1 MKAFIR
7 KLFNDRHGTVA
18 IMAAGVITGVAGLAA
33 LSVDIGNVARAQQ
46 QLQNTADLAAMAGAA
61 NITAGT
67 GIATANAYSAVATDQ
82 NASSGMT
89 VTMASGYPVLKC
101 FTSTGVSCGGSSSA
115 NAIVVKQQATVPLYF
130 APIFG
135 INSVQISATSTAGAG
150 GGKPNALDVMI
161 ILDTTASM
169 NTSDANCS
177 ISNATR
183 EDCALAGVRSL
194 LSGFWPSQDQVGLM
208 VFPGLTNSTQVPY
221 EYDCSSSPNPA
232 IAKYSASPVYQII
245 ALSTDYKTSDST
257 TTLNTNS
264 NLVKAVRGGASGC
277 TQGLTAVGG
286 VATFYADAITA
297 AQNTLTTKGRSGVQ
311 KVIILLS
318 DGDANAS
325 SSNMPS
331 AEKNNQCHEAITAA
345 QTATTAGTW
354 VYSIAYGASTSATP
368 SSCATDSP
376 AISACSTMQQIAS
389 DSTKFYADTSGGSNN
404 CTSTANSIS
413 ELVGIFQ
420 NVGSSVT
427 VPRLL
432 PNNTT

>member
-1 MKAFIR
+1 MKNFIR
-7 KLFNDRHGTVA
+7 KLFKARSGTVA
-18 IMAAGVITGVAGLAA
+18 IMTAGVITGVAGLTA
-33 LSVDIGNVARAQQ
+33 LSVDIGNIARAQQ
-46 QLQNTADLAAMAGAA
+46 QLQSTADLAAMAGEA

-67 GIATANAYSAVATDQ
+67 GVATANAYSAAVSDK
-82 NASSGMT
+82 NADSGMT
-89 VTMASGYPVLKC
+89 VTMASGYPLLKC
-101 FTSTGVSCGGSSSA
+101 FTSTGVSCSGSSSA

-135 INSVQISATSTAGAG
+135 INSAQISATSTAGAG

-208 VFPGLTNSTQVPY
+208 VFPGLTNSTQVQY
-221 EYDCSSSPNPA
+221 EYDCASSPSSA
-232 IAKYSASPVYQII
+232 IAAYSASPVYQII

-257 TTLNTNS
+257 TSLNTS
-264 NLVKAVRGGASGC
+264 SHLVKAARGGASGC

-286 VATFYADAITA
+286 VGTFYADAITA
-297 AQNTLTTKGRSGVQ
+297 AQSALTTNGRSGVQ

-318 DGDANAS
+318 DGDASAS

-345 QTATTAGTW
+345 QTAATAGTW
-354 VYSIAYGASTSATP
+354 VYSIAYGASTS
-368 SSCATDSP
+368 SSGSCSTDSP
-376 AISACSTMQQIAS
+376 AISACSAMQQIAS

-404 CTSTANSIS
+404 CTSSANSIS